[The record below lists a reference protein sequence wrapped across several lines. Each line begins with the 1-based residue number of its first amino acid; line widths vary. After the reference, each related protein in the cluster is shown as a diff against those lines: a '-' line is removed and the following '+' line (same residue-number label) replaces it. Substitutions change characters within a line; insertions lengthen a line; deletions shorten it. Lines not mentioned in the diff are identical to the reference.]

1 MKWEPRPVQED
12 CIKFML
18 KRPASAAFL
27 DVGEGKTTIMLG
39 VHTIRKQKKLT
50 KGMLIITTLK
60 IVEHNVW
67 PKEIKKWGFDL
78 TTINL
83 HGANKDKDLNKKVDV
98 YITNFDSL
106 PWVLKNL
113 KNLNVDT
120 LVIDESDK
128 VKAFNTGRFKT
139 IKKILHKFKFRH
151 LLSATPNTQSYMDLF
166 SQIYILDEGER
177 LGRYI
182 TAYRNEYFEPTGYK
196 GYQYTL
202 QEDGAERI
210 NEAIKDIV
218 YRPEENS
225 VKLPPPIYND
235 VMLKFPKKIREKYDD
250 LEEEFITEHKKEIVT
265 AVNSAVK
272 RGKLKQFCNGSVYGE
287 GRKVIHIHNLKINA
301 LKKIIKQLDGSPI
314 LVGYEFKHDL
324 EALLKAFP
332 KTPYF
337 GTSLRGKKPSKDD
350 ALLIEKRWNMGNIP
364 ILFGQVSSVA
374 HGLNLQE
381 SGHNLAFYSHLDKY
395 SDVIQFV
402 GRIRRSGQKKRVTI
416 HRLIIENSVD
426 EDVLLSNESK
436 NATLKFFLD
445 AMKKRM
451 KETGNAKTKPKSKKK
466 VQRASKKHRTI
477 FC

>member
-1 MKWEPRPVQED
+1 MKWKPRPVQQD
-12 CIKFML
+12 CMKFIL
-18 KRPASAAFL
+18 SRPASAAFL

-39 VHTIRKQKKLT
+39 VHTVRKKKKLT

-78 TTINL
+78 TTVTL
-83 HGANKDKDLNKKVDV
+83 HGNNKDKDLKTKADI

-106 PWVLKNL
+106 PWILDNL
-113 KNLNVDT
+113 KDLNVDT

-128 VKAFNTGRFKT
+128 LKAFRTTRFKT

-177 LGRYI
+177 LGKYI

-196 GYQYTL
+196 GYQYVL
-202 QEDGAERI
+202 QDDGAERI
-210 NEAIKDIV
+210 NAAIADIV

-235 VMLKFPKKIREKYDD
+235 VILKLPNDLREVYDE
-250 LEEEFITEHKKEIVT
+250 LEKEFITVHKNEIVT

-287 GRKVIHIHNLKINA
+287 GRKVVHIHNLKINA
-301 LKKIIKQLDGSPI
+301 LKKIIKKLNGSPI

-332 KTPYF
+332 GTPYF
-337 GTSLRGKKPSKDD
+337 GTSLRGKKPTKAE
-350 ALLIEKRWNMGNIP
+350 ALMIEKKWNMGKIP
-364 ILFGQVSSVA
+364 ILLGQVSSVA

-395 SDVIQFV
+395 GDVIQFI
-402 GRIRRSGQKKRVTI
+402 GRLRRSGQKMQVTI
-416 HRLIIENSVD
+416 HRLIIEDSVD
-426 EDVLLSNESK
+426 EDVLASNESK
-436 NATLKFFLD
+436 DSTLKFFLN
-445 AMKKRM
+445 AMKKRLRG
-451 KETGNAKTKPKSKKK
+451 KVNAKKKQK
-466 VQRASKKHRTI
+466 TNKRV
-477 FC
+477 